1 MLNLTDALNVLRL
14 DSGANDA
21 LVNSLLDAIPE
32 YIEVTTGMSIEQQK
46 TDPLVD
52 TVSGFLLT
60 LWYYSDHTDDVK
72 LQRTI
77 DNLLKCITLKVQRN
91 P

>member
-21 LVNSLLDAIPE
+21 LVGSLLDAIPG
-32 YIEVTTGMSIEQQK
+32 YIEVTTGMSIKQQEIE
-46 TDPLVD
+46 PLVD

>member
-14 DSGANDA
+14 DNGANDDF
-21 LVNSLLDAIPE
+21 VYSLLETIPG
-32 YIEVTTGMSIEQQK
+32 YIEVTTGMSIEQQE
-46 TDPLVD
+46 TEPLVD

-77 DNLLKCITLKVQRN
+77 DNLLKCVTLKVQRN

>member
-21 LVNSLLDAIPE
+21 LVDSLLDAIPG
-32 YIEVTTGMSIEQQK
+32 YIEVTTGMGIEQQE
-46 TDPLVD
+46 TEPLVD

>member
-21 LVNSLLDAIPE
+21 LVSSLLNAIPG
-32 YIEVTTGMSIEQQK
+32 YIEVTTGMSTEQQE
-46 TDPLVD
+46 TEPLVD

>member
-14 DSGANDA
+14 DSGANDDF
-21 LVNSLLDAIPE
+21 VYSLLEAIPG
-32 YIEVTTGMSIEQQK
+32 YIEVTTGMSIEQQE
-46 TDPLVD
+46 TEPLVD
-52 TVSGFLLT
+52 TV
-60 LWYYSDHTDDVK
+60 
-72 LQRTI
+72 QRTI

>member
-21 LVNSLLDAIPE
+21 LVGSLLDAIPE
-32 YIEVTTGMSIEQQK
+32 YIEVTTGMSVEQQE
-46 TDPLVD
+46 TEPLVD

>member
-21 LVNSLLDAIPE
+21 LVGSLLDAIPG
-32 YIEVTTGMSIEQQK
+32 YIEVTTGMSIEQQEIE
-46 TDPLVD
+46 PLVD

-60 LWYYSDHTDDVK
+60 LWYYSD
-72 LQRTI
+72 L
-77 DNLLKCITLKVQRN
+77 
-91 P
+91 

>member
-21 LVNSLLDAIPE
+21 LVGSLLDAIPG
-32 YIEVTTGMSIEQQK
+32 YIEVTTGMSIKQQE
-46 TDPLVD
+46 TEPLVD